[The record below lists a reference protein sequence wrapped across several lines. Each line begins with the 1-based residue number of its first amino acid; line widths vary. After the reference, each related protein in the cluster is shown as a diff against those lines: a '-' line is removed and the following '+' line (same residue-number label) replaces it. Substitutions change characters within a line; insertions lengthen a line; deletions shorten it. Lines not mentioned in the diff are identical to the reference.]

1 MILCV
6 KNPKNSTKKM
16 LEIINKSSK
25 VAEYKI
31 NMQTQWFF
39 YTQEQ
44 TTQKRN

>member
-1 MILCV
+1 
-6 KNPKNSTKKM
+6 M

-31 NMQTQWFF
+31 NMKNQWFF